1 MTTVP
6 FADLSWQWRQIEAA
20 VMPRM
25 RDLFARSAFCLGPY
39 VEEFERGFAGYCG
52 VKHALGVNNGTSA
65 LHLALIAAEIG
76 RGDKVLVPAS
86 TFVATAWAVLYVG
99 AEPVFCDVE
108 EATANLSVADAE
120 RRMDR
125 SVKAVMPVHLY
136 GQPADMA
143 PILAFADRHKLVV
156 IEDAAQAHGARYGNR
171 RAGGFGRLA
180 GFSFYPGKNLGAAG
194 EGGAVTTDDPDLA
207 KRIAALRNHAQS
219 ERYIHAELGFNYRME
234 GIQGLVLAEKLKHLD
249 AWTDMRRA
257 VARRY
262 LEGLRGLPLALPTP
276 TGEDHVYHLFVIRTA
291 ERDKLRH
298 HLDKAGIQTG
308 LHYPVPLHRQPCFA
322 HLRID
327 RHNYPVADR
336 WASQGLSLPIFP
348 GMTEEQTESVIRAVG
363 SYFKSGR

>member
-1 MTTVP
+1 
-6 FADLSWQWRQIEAA
+6 
-20 VMPRM
+20 MPRM

-39 VEEFERGFAGYCG
+39 VEEFESAFADYCG

-65 LHLALIAAEIG
+65 LHLALIAAGIG

-108 EATANLSVADAE
+108 EASANLSVADAE

-125 SVKAVMPVHLY
+125 AVKAVMPVHLY

-219 ERYIHAELGFNYRME
+219 ERYIHSELGFNYRME
-234 GIQGLVLAEKLKHLD
+234 GIQGLVLAEKLRHLD
-249 AWTDMRRA
+249 AWTEMRRA
-257 VARRY
+257 IARRY
-262 LEGLRGLPLALPTP
+262 LQGLKGLPLKLPAP
-276 TGEDHVYHLFVIRTA
+276 VGEDHVYHLFVIRTPD
-291 ERDKLRH
+291 RDRLRQ
-298 HLDKAGIQTG
+298 HLDRAGIQTG

-322 HLRID
+322 GFSVD
-327 RHNYPVADR
+327 RDSFPIADQ

-348 GMTEEQTESVIRAVG
+348 GMTETQTDAVIAALRGFFGA
-363 SYFKSGR
+363 